1 VINVDMR
8 TSKQQRAQATPG
20 FAIQILPDTDLGN
33 AMLIVEDEEGH
44 YRPVTLAMTIN
55 EAKELAQDDL
65 RNRMRS
71 VENGTDADGLCPSEY
86 KLWSRGLGG
95 VQTVVA
101 TWNASEL

>member
-1 VINVDMR
+1 MR
-8 TSKQQRAQATPG
+8 TSKQQRAAATPG
-20 FAIQILPDTDLGN
+20 FAIKILPDTDLGN
-33 AMLIVEDEEGH
+33 SMLIVEDEEGH

-95 VQTVVA
+95 VQTVAA
-101 TWNASEL
+101 TWNASELM

>member
-1 VINVDMR
+1 
-8 TSKQQRAQATPG
+8 
-20 FAIQILPDTDLGN
+20 
-33 AMLIVEDEEGH
+33 
-44 YRPVTLAMTIN
+44 
-55 EAKELAQDDL
+55 
-65 RNRMRS
+65 MRS